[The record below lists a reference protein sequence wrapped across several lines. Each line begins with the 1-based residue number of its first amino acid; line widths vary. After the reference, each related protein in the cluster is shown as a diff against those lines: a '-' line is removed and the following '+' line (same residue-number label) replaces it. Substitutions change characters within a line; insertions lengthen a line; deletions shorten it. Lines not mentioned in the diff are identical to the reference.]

1 MIEVT
6 FFRNRGKSVKVQ
18 FQLQV
23 VEEHS
28 PTLYLFTQHLGDLKI
43 SPLMSLD
50 EWVKKGEDFES
61 EDFKDL

>member
-61 EDFKDL
+61 GDFKDL

>member
-6 FFRNRGKSVKVQ
+6 FFRNRGKSVKIQ
-18 FQLQV
+18 FQKQV

-50 EWVKKGEDFES
+50 DWVKQGENFES
-61 EDFKDL
+61 GDFNKL